1 MPLQTLWW
9 LHGHRN
15 NSLPLKAEMTFE
27 ALPHCCLLTAQWA
40 SRSSLPAFLK
50 HTRYVLPPGLCTCC
64 FHHLE
69 DSSSMVG
76 CLTSFRFLCKIIF
89 SEAFPWWP
97 WLLPWVSGSEHRLLP
112 PLSPTAWCLL
122 DLIDPGHL
130 TSWLSAVG
138 QVIYHQCSQFAQYK
152 GEWILPDRT
161 GRLLCNV
168 SNVCR
173 VLSSVLGK

>member
-27 ALPHCCLLTAQWA
+27 ALPHCRLLTAQWA

-122 DLIDPGHL
+122 DLI
-130 TSWLSAVG
+130 
-138 QVIYHQCSQFAQYK
+138 QVIRHVITTCYYALGHTEMLIKSHK
-152 GEWILPDRT
+152 H
-161 GRLLCNV
+161 LLGHEHVTNC
-168 SNVCR
+168 
-173 VLSSVLGK
+173 